1 MIYRLEA
8 HATQFDDS
16 VYIAPGVHIS
26 GDVRIG
32 RESSVW
38 FNTVIRGDNAPIR
51 IGEQTNIQDGCV
63 LHVDADA
70 PMHIG
75 NRVTVGHNVILHGC
89 TIHDGALI
97 GMGAIV
103 LNHAEIGEEA
113 LIGAGTLIPEGKK
126 IPPRVLVLG
135 SPGRV
140 VRTLTEEDL
149 VRLRSGAAHYVQQSR
164 RYMRHGITGPVHAGS
179 APGRTE

>member
-1 MIYRLEA
+1 MGVRYRLEE
-8 HATQFDDS
+8 TEPRWDDS
-16 VYIAPGVHIS
+16 VFIAPGVHIS
-26 GDVRIG
+26 GDVEIG
-32 RESSVW
+32 PRSSVW

-51 IGEQTNIQDGCV
+51 IGEASNIQDGCV

-70 PMHIG
+70 PMTIG
-75 NRVTVGHNVILHGC
+75 NRVTVGHGVILHGC

-113 LIGAGTLIPEGKK
+113 LIGAGTLIPEGKR

-140 VRTLTEEDL
+140 VRALTEEDL
-149 VRLRSGAAHYVQQSR
+149 VRLRQGAEHYVQQSR
-164 RYMRHGITGPVHAGS
+164 RYMRHGIGGQAASSPS
-179 APGRTE
+179 P

>member
-1 MIYRLEA
+1 MRYRLEN
-8 HATQFDDS
+8 TEPRLDET

-26 GDVRIG
+26 GDVQIG

-38 FNTVIRGDNAPIR
+38 FNTVVRGDNAPIV

-70 PMHIG
+70 PMRIG

-89 TIHDGALI
+89 TIGDGALI

-126 IPPRVLVLG
+126 IPPRVLVVG

-140 VRTLTEEDL
+140 VRALTEEDL
-149 VRLRSGAAHYVQQSR
+149 VRLRAGAEHYVIQSR
-164 RYMRHGITGPVHAGS
+164 RYMRHGITGW
-179 APGRTE
+179 APGSQA